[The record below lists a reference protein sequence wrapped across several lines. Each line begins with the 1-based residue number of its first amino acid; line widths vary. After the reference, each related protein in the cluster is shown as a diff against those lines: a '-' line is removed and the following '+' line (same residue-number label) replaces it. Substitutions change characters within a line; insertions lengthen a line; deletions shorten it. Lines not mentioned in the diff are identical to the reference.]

1 MKIKKAKKMS
11 PLALLFV
18 GGIILTIGDIA
29 AAEWVRIG
37 NHYMYFLVFIFYFLG
52 MILLMNSYKS
62 EDIPVASL
70 VMVIFNVVI
79 LFFVGIFMFG
89 EEASLIKIIG
99 IFLCFVSIFLLE
111 FGKGGAID
119 K

>member
-1 MKIKKAKKMS
+1 MKIKKTKKIS
-11 PLALLFV
+11 PLVLLFV

-29 AAEWVRIG
+29 ATEWIRFG
-37 NHYMYFLVFIFYFLG
+37 GKYMYFLVFTFYLLG
-52 MILLMNSYKS
+52 MIFLMNSYKS

-70 VMVIFNVVI
+70 IMVIFNVVI
-79 LFFVGIFMFG
+79 LFFVGVFMFG

-111 FGKGGAID
+111 FGKWKGR
-119 K
+119 